1 MPDYQRNQD
10 GCEEGVMRKLEII
23 AVTALSAGMLL
34 APTSFAGVPSI
45 AKQSVA
51 ATQGGGNVLPAQA
64 QPKGY
69 SLLHLAKT
77 TAAFNVS
84 DHSGALPK
92 VPFQMLFWTA
102 DNAPFHVRPGTMLYV
117 PILYNSDS
125 PPVVGNY
132 PDVTDRTALVAY
144 WYSQQ
149 EFGAVYTTITVD
161 GQVTS
166 LGPDYLVGVKFAT
179 PLPDTAMQY
188 MTVAA
193 VLTPLTKGEHTVEI
207 NALVTGDAIKAI
219 FGGEWQSS
227 ATYTVIV
234 K

>member
-1 MPDYQRNQD
+1 
-10 GCEEGVMRKLEII
+10 MRKLEII
-23 AVTALSAGMLL
+23 AVTVLAAGMLL

-69 SLLHLAKT
+69 SLLRLAKT

-84 DHSGALPK
+84 DHSGAPPN

-117 PILYNSDS
+117 PILYNDDS
-125 PPVVGNY
+125 PVIIGDF
-132 PDVTDRTALVAY
+132 PDPTDRKALLNY
-144 WYSQQ
+144 WYSQKQ
-149 EFGAVYTTITVD
+149 FGVVYTNITVD
-161 GQVTS
+161 GQTTS
-166 LGPDYLVGVKFAT
+166 LGADYVMGVKFAA
-179 PLPDTAMQY
+179 PLPDTATQY
-188 MTVAA
+188 ITVGA
-193 VLTPLTKGEHTVEI
+193 VLTPLTKGRHTI
-207 NALVTGDAIKAI
+207 GISALATGEAI
-219 FGGEWQSS
+219 GGVFEF
-227 ATYTVIV
+227 TVDYTVIV